1 MDYDSED
8 HGPQVVVIAT
18 VILSIVL
25 LGLIVGGLGLF
36 FLHDFWWFGV
46 GISGGII
53 GWIVV
58 YIAFRI
64 SPANCVRKRLFHK
77 CLGGK
82 K

>member
-46 GISGGII
+46 GTSGGII
-53 GWIVV
+53 GWIIV
-58 YIAFRI
+58 YIVFRFI
-64 SPANCVRKRLFHK
+64 CFTNVQEERSEQCR
-77 CLGGK
+77 
-82 K
+82 

>member
-1 MDYDSED
+1 MDCDFDED
-8 HGPQVVVIAT
+8 HGPQVVVIAI
-18 VILSIVL
+18 VMLSIVL

-46 GISGGII
+46 GISCGII

-58 YIAFRI
+58 YIVFRFL
-64 SPANCVRKRLFHK
+64 P
-77 CLGGK
+77 GEK